1 MEHAV
6 TWVVCGMVCHGSQ
19 DTHIAYRPY
28 FFNPFN
34 LLDLGMIGVF
44 IALIAVHIRVQV
56 EAQRVDWENLST
68 FVNTYVSWC
77 VGLAT
82 LGAASLTHWGWC
94 SYELA
99 ALVRTKIYLLAITV
113 FIVWIKTLE
122 HLRVNSSLSTFI
134 LIIKGMLG
142 KLSSFFII
150 LAFSLVAFAGLEY
163 VAFGLHFDDGSTL
176 MLSLIRG
183 FNGALVRPCVM
194 LVLCCHTEGANKLTV
209 VCVCGARVC

>member
-1 MEHAV
+1 M
-6 TWVVCGMVCHGSQ
+6 T
-19 DTHIAYRPY
+19 
-28 FFNPFN
+28 
-34 LLDLGMIGVF
+34 
-44 IALIAVHIRVQV
+44 
-56 EAQRVDWENLST
+56 AQ
-68 FVNTYVSWC
+68 
-77 VGLAT
+77 
-82 LGAASLTHWGWC
+82 WGWC

-183 FNGALVRPCVM
+183 FNGALVRPCVCARD
-194 LVLCCHTEGANKLTV
+194 VLPRRGCQQADCC
-209 VCVCGARVC
+209 VCVGHLC